1 MRRGGPSSLLP
12 CQEAGSI
19 IQFDFGKSAASNLKN
34 STLIL
39 SQSGHFPAGFRFRG
53 PFPPA
58 ARARPNQFPSHL
70 SRPDIELHEIAYSA
84 KEAAARRLTH
94 TLLPHFVPPSD
105 RDRDHP
111 LTQPHLP
118 EAWPESLTA

>member
-1 MRRGGPSSLLP
+1 MRFPSSH
-12 CQEAGSI
+12 
-19 IQFDFGKSAASNLKN
+19 SATSDVNN
-34 STLIL
+34 STLNPAT
-39 SQSGHFPAGFRFRG
+39 FPRASDSEAFSSRCAQTS
-53 PFPPA
+53 FP
-58 ARARPNQFPSHL
+58 L
-70 SRPDIELHEIAYSA
+70 TTTDIELHEIAYSA